1 MKLKFKKQQYQENA
15 AGAVVKCFEG
25 QANGNRRDIIDRKHY
40 IANEGTIWEEEI
52 DEDVISFGN
61 KKIELSSEELRKNIR
76 SVQKQNNLDYTD
88 NEGFMNFSIE
98 METGT
103 GKTYTYIKTMYELNK
118 AYGWSKFIVITPSIA
133 IREGV
138 LKSFQI
144 TEEHFQELY
153 GKKIRY
159 FVYNSNNSSNIANIN
174 NFAEDDSIQV
184 MIMNYQAFSFD
195 QEKASKTNRRIFIEL
210 DELQSRKPIDVIKST
225 NPILIIDEP
234 QKMGKT
240 EERLNIFN
248 PLFILRYSATHKKD
262 FKYNMIY
269 RLDAVDSYNQKL
281 VKKINVKGIE
291 ILHDKSESTYLY
303 LEGVE
308 ISKSDPVARI
318 EMEIKSSNGT
328 RKAMKTLKQG
338 ANLYEI
344 SGELEQYKG
353 YVISEID
360 ARNQEYDKVS
370 FTNGVE
376 LTTGQVIGNA
386 EEDYMARIQIRE
398 TIKSH
403 FEKEREYYKKGIKVL
418 SLFFIDEVAKYKV
431 YDDSKKAHNGE
442 YAKIFEEEYNNIY
455 NEYYNFLD
463 EYYKKYLDDLKDKKV
478 HSGYFSVDK
487 KASKGLADNELIYI
501 DSKIDDKKDGTSSDE
516 DAYELIMKDKERL
529 LSLEEPV
536 RFIFSHSALREG
548 WDNPNIFQICTLKKS
563 NSEISKRQEIGRG
576 LRICVNN
583 SGDRMDYS
591 TLEDDFF
598 VINNLTVIAS
608 ESYDSFAK
616 SLQKEIAENLSRK
629 SYDIFSNK
637 QFEGKA
643 LNNLSGET
651 KPLDERAIN
660 QIYRSFMKN
669 DYIDDNDN
677 ITEKLK
683 EDIANDNIAVPEEFI
698 NFKEEYVNLVK
709 SLYTNIEIPIENSA
723 KTNIREL
730 KPNDNFNKKEFQ
742 ELWNKINIKTIYEVD
757 FNSQELVNKAVQKLN
772 NELKIS
778 KMKVRITEG
787 TQKEAISAN
796 QLKEEDAMYS
806 TKMKNEIYDDFVPVT
821 TKYDLIGSV
830 AKDTGLTRH
839 TIIEIL
845 SKIEPKVFAL
855 YQYNPEEFIRK
866 TSNLINEEKATTII
880 DGITYNKTED
890 KFDNEIFT
898 INNINGRI
906 GDNAF
911 EVKKHIYDFL
921 ITDSKNEEKFA
932 KDLENGEVTVY
943 AKLPNGF
950 KIPTPVGNY
959 NPDWAIVLD
968 NKDFK
973 YVYFIAE
980 TKGSM
985 STTELRGVEKAKIE
999 CARKHFQAICKDDVK
1014 YDVVDSYQ
1022 SLIDIL
1028 TKA

>member
-1 MKLKFKKQQYQENA
+1 MKLKFKKQQYQEDA
-15 AGAVVKCFEG
+15 SLSVVKCFEG
-25 QANGNRRDIIDRKHY
+25 QPKGVRQDLIGRREKKIDITNW
-40 IANEGTIWEEEI
+40 NENAV
-52 DEDVISFGN
+52 EDIISFGN
-61 KKIELSSEELRKNIR
+61 NKIFLTSEDLRKNIR
-76 SVQKQNNLDYTD
+76 TIQKQNNLDYTD
-88 NEGFMNFSIE
+88 KEGFENYSIE

-118 AYGWSKFIVITPSIA
+118 AYGWSKFIVIVPSIA

-153 GKKIRY
+153 KKKVRY

-184 MIMNYQAFSFD
+184 MIMNYQAFNT
-195 QEKASKTNRRIFIEL
+195 KSKGNRRIYEEL
-210 DELQSRKPIDVIKST
+210 DELQSRKPMDVLKAT

-240 EERLNIFN
+240 EDMLKEFN
-248 PLFILRYSATHKKD
+248 PLFILRYSATHKDK

-269 RLDAVDSYNQKL
+269 RLDAVDAYNQKL

-291 ILHDKSESTYLY
+291 LLHNKSEDTYMY
-303 LEGVE
+303 LDRVE
-308 ISKSDPVARI
+308 ISKSDPVAYMEI
-318 EMEIKSSNGT
+318 EMKSSTGVTKKT
-328 RKAMKTLKQG
+328 RKFSVG
-338 ANLYEI
+338 ANLYEL
-344 SGELEQYKG
+344 SGGLEEYKG

-360 ARNQEYDKVS
+360 ARNSSFDKVS
-370 FTNGVE
+370 FTNGKE
-376 LTTGQVIGNA
+376 ITTGQVIGDA
-386 EEDYMARIQIRE
+386 EESYMSRIQIRE

-403 FEKEREYYKKGIKVL
+403 FEKEREYFKKGIKVL

-431 YDDSKKAHNGE
+431 YDSNKKAHNGE

-455 NEYYNFLD
+455 NEYYNFID
-463 EYYKKYLDDLKDKKV
+463 EDYKKYLDGLNGKKV

-487 KASKGLADNELIYI
+487 KASKGLAEDEKIFI
-501 DSKIDDKKDGTSSDE
+501 DSKIDDKKEGTSSDE
-516 DAYELIMKDKERL
+516 DAYDLIMKDKERL
-529 LSLEEPV
+529 LSLNEPV

-591 TLEDDFF
+591 TLESDFF
-598 VINNLTVIAS
+598 GINNLTVIAS

-629 SYDIFSNK
+629 SYTTFSNK
-637 QFEGKA
+637 QFEGKT
-643 LNNLSGET
+643 LNNLNGEA
-651 KPLDERAIN
+651 KPLDERAVN

-677 ITEKLK
+677 ITDKLK
-683 EDIANDNIAVPEEFI
+683 EDIANDNIIVPEEFD
-698 NFKEEYVNLVK
+698 NFKEEYVNLIK
-709 SLYTNIEIPIENSA
+709 SLYTDIVVPIENVG
-723 KTNIREL
+723 KKNIREL
-730 KPNDNFNKKEFQ
+730 KPNDNFNKQEFQ
-742 ELWNKINIKTIYEVD
+742 DLWNKINIKTIYEVD
-757 FNSQELVNKAVQKLN
+757 FNSQELVEKAVAKLN
-772 NELKIS
+772 THLQIT
-778 KMKVRITEG
+778 KMKVRITQGSQNEG
-787 TQKEAISAN
+787 MTAD
-796 QLKEEDAMYS
+796 QLKNESAMKS
-806 TKMKNEIYDDFVPVT
+806 TGAKTEVYDDFVPVT

-830 AKDTGLTRH
+830 SKDTGLTRH
-839 TIIEIL
+839 TIVEIL

-855 YQYNPEEFIRK
+855 YQYNPEEFIRRS
-866 TSNLINEEKATTII
+866 SNLINEEKATTII

-890 KFDNEIFT
+890 RFDNEIFT
-898 INNINGRI
+898 INNVDGRI

-921 ITDSKNEEKFA
+921 VTDSKNEEKFA

-999 CARKHFQAICKDDVK
+999 CARKHFQAICKDNVK

-1028 TKA
+1028 TQK